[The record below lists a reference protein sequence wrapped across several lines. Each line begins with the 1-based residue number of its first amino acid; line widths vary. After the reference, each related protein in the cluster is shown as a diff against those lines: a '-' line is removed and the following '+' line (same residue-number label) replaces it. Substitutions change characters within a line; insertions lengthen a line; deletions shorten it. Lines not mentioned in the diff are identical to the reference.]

1 MKKKNQTSDKKSFK
15 KQLISGGVYIA
26 LSAVAVAVTVNT
38 AISMLSPDI
47 SVPNLDNTNLKD
59 FTTPLPTVPENIV
72 LPKLDT
78 ELFSTP
84 IQNKAESTTVS
95 DLPSGVSAEVTQDF
109 SLITEEASLQNSVSD
124 EPNESILTEISA
136 EIDISGDSF
145 VKPCDGFITVE
156 HSVDIPVYSPTLSD
170 YRTHNGIDIAADKNA
185 VVVSA
190 KGGIITKIYS
200 DDLYGHSLQL
210 DTPDGFTMI
219 YSNLSMPLSDGIQ
232 EGLAVSAGTVLG
244 SIGESAIIEASQE
257 SHLHFELYKDS
268 LPVNPAEYIDF

>member
-1 MKKKNQTSDKKSFK
+1 MKKKNQISDKKSLK

-38 AISMLSPDI
+38 AISMLSPDL
-47 SVPNLDNTNLKD
+47 SVPNPDSTNHQD
-59 FTTPLPTVPENIV
+59 ISTPLPTVPENIV

-78 ELFSTP
+78 EFFSTP
-84 IQNKAESTTVS
+84 SQNKEESSAVS
-95 DLPSGVSAEVTQDF
+95 DSPSGVSAEITQDF
-109 SLITEEASLQNSVSD
+109 SPLSEEALLKNSATV
-124 EPNESILTEISA
+124 EPTESILTQITP
-136 EIDISGDSF
+136 EIDVSGDSF

-156 HSVDIPVYSPTLSD
+156 HSVDIPVYSPTLGD

-268 LPVNPAEYIDF
+268 LSVNPSEYIDF